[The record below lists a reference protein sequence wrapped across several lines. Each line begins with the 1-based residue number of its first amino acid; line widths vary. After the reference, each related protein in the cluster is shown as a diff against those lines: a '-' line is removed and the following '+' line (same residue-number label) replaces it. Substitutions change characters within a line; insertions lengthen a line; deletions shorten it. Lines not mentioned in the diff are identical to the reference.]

1 MQENASARLEDFK
14 ISQGAC
20 SWSPLERKAFQNN
33 NLLKPP
39 ALYKQLYYM
48 SLNFNPIID

>member
-20 SWSPLERKAFQNN
+20 SRIPLEKKAFQNN
-33 NLLKPP
+33 TRLLCWTTHLCHNLLKPL
-39 ALYKQLYYM
+39 ALYKQ
-48 SLNFNPIID
+48 